1 MPGNSSPSR
10 APPTKAAA
18 TSAHSPGNTGN
29 QRCDEGACFQ
39 LSTLTALHKT
49 LPIPSFLISC
59 QLCPRTNNNLPAF
72 LITPYSKPTSP
83 ASATYTSLQD
93 HCIKRLPPP
102 PALFYISLYIFSLHL
117 PLTTL
122 VCTLSSLQPKKRKSL
137 VSFSLF
143 SFSPFLLKKNGGRD
157 WW

>member
-10 APPTKAAA
+10 APPTKEAA

-29 QRCDEGACFQ
+29 QRCDEGACIR
-39 LSTLTALHKT
+39 LSTLTALHET
-49 LPIPSFLISC
+49 LPIPSFLISY
-59 QLCPRTNNNLPAF
+59 QLCPGTNNNLPASP
-72 LITPYSKPTSP
+72 ITPYSKPTSP

-93 HCIKRLPPP
+93 HCIRRLPPP
-102 PALFYISLYIFSLHL
+102 PALSSISIFSLHL
-117 PLTTL
+117 PLPTCL
-122 VCTLSSLQPKKRKSL
+122 HALEPQPKKRKSL